1 MTPSFFNSMD
11 LKDIEEKVLAST
23 YKRQPI
29 ALIKGKGAIVWDS
42 EGKEYIDCFSGIA
55 VLNVGHSNPKVVKA
69 VKDQASKMM
78 HSSNIY
84 HIIPQINLARLLY
97 SVTGGYKS
105 FFCNSG
111 AEANESAIKLVRK
124 YTGKSKIIT
133 AKNSFH
139 GRTIATLSA
148 TGQERYRKDF
158 QPLGDEFTH
167 VKFGDIQDLEQAIT
181 NETAAVLLEPI
192 QGEGGVIV
200 PPPNYFQKVRE
211 ICNKHNILLVL
222 DEVQTG
228 LGRTGELFAWQLYN
242 IKPDIFT
249 LAKSLGGGFP
259 IGAMLAKKSVMDAF
273 KPGDH
278 ASTFGGNHLACVAA
292 KATLEVILEKNLHKK
307 ARILGEDLLKNLLK
321 LMNNHKVIK
330 EVRGQGLM
338 VGIELKKDGSYVVD
352 AARERGVL
360 LNCTSEN
367 VVRILPPLVV
377 TKSQLRK
384 VINIIDQIL

>member
-1 MTPSFFNSMD
+1 M
-11 LKDIEEKVLAST
+11 
-23 YKRQPI
+23 
-29 ALIKGKGAIVWDS
+29 
-42 EGKEYIDCFSGIA
+42 
-55 VLNVGHSNPKVVKA
+55 LNVGHSNPKVVKA

-84 HIIPQINLARLLY
+84 YIIPQINLARLLH

-111 AEANESAIKLVRK
+111 AEANEAAIKLVRK

-211 ICNKHNILLVL
+211 ICNKNNILLVL

-367 VVRILPPLVV
+367 VVRILPPLIV